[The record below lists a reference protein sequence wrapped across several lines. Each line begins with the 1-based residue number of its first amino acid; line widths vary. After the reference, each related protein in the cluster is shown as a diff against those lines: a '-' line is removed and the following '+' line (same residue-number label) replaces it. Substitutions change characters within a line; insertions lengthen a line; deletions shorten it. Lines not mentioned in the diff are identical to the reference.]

1 MKRWQIRCGLGCFL
15 LIIAGARGVSCYAAP
30 QVQDDGSTIPVT
42 NGSDNEHQVPDSEKS
57 KRQDA
62 GFADLGGNETG
73 LSFLRNMAMDQR
85 TIWTSP
91 FHLRLGDATWLLPLA
106 EATGGL
112 FLTDRA
118 TARALSNNPST
129 LNPSRNFSN
138 YGAAAFVG
146 ASGGLYVWGKV
157 ARDDHK
163 KETGVLA
170 TEAILDSLAVNVALE
185 YSLGREEPYKDQ
197 GNGLFFRGGASF
209 PSNHSV
215 VAWSTA
221 SVIAHEYPSVLTEIL
236 SYGMATA
243 VSVSRVTGKEHFPSD
258 VVVGSAIGWFIGREV
273 YRKHHDPELGGGGWK
288 DLSGGVEAEEH
299 RSPRNMGSPFVPLDS
314 WVYPALERL
323 AALGYISTSIVGMQP
338 WTRIECARL
347 TEEAREGLI
356 VHQTAN
362 PEPAALEDRLQLE
375 FEYESNML
383 SGGRNVT
390 ANLDSIYSR
399 VVSISGPDLNNSYH
413 FGQTI
418 TYDFGRPF
426 ERGTNLQ
433 EGGSFSAAAGPV
445 TFYIRAEF
453 QHAPSAPAFSAD
465 ARNFIG
471 AIDQVPVPPDTP
483 IAAINRPELLDTYLG
498 VNLGNFEIVL
508 GRQSLSWGPG
518 PGGSLL
524 WSDNI
529 EPVDM
534 VQLVNPEPFRL
545 PGFLSYLGPA
555 RVDEFFGRLGGH
567 DFIRRPFIYGQ
578 KISFKPLPSLELGFG
593 RTVTIGGQGPGATP
607 ITTDTLIHSF
617 FGQAQGTSIP
627 GDRHSNMDWTFYVPK
642 VHNYL
647 VFYGELFAED
657 NFLPI
662 ENPPKNPFRPGI
674 YITHFP
680 GIPNLDLHVEA
691 ASTESPGQN
700 PANDGRLN
708 YYNFH
713 YRDGY
718 TNDGNLIGNT
728 VGRMGQA
735 YQGWLTYWVSPRSSV
750 QLSYKNSRVD
760 GAFVPGG
767 GAWQDYSVQHEIY
780 LPSGFYLKSQFQ
792 FENISRYPIL
802 FRGPERNYSAI
813 VEAGY
818 MPGRRN

>member
-1 MKRWQIRCGLGCFL
+1 M
-15 LIIAGARGVSCYAAP
+15 P
-30 QVQDDGSTIPVT
+30 QVQNTVSTIAATDGSDQERQAP
-42 NGSDNEHQVPDSEKS
+42 GSEKP
-57 KRQDA
+57 KQQDA
-62 GFADLGGNETG
+62 GDSHADDNELG
-73 LSFLRNMAMDQR
+73 LSFLRNMVTDQR

-106 EATGGL
+106 EVTGG
-112 FLTDRA
+112 FFATDRA
-118 TARALSNNPST
+118 TARAISNDSAG
-129 LNPSRNFSN
+129 LRPSRDLSN
-138 YGAAAFVG
+138 YGVAAFVG
-146 ASGGLYVWGKV
+146 ASGGLYVLGKV

-185 YSLGREEPYKDQ
+185 YSLGREEPYRGQ

-215 VAWSTA
+215 IAWSTA
-221 SVIAHEYPSVLTEIL
+221 SVIAHEYPSVLTQIL
-236 SYGMATA
+236 SYGLATA
-243 VSVSRVTGKEHFPSD
+243 VTASRVTGKEHFPSD

-299 RSPRNMGSPFVPLDS
+299 RSRRNMGSPFVPLDS
-314 WVYPALERL
+314 WVYPTLERL
-323 AALGYISTSIVGMQP
+323 AALGYISSSIAGMEP

-347 TEEAREGLI
+347 TEEAREGLL
-356 VHQTAN
+356 QNQPAN
-362 PEPAALEDRLQLE
+362 PELAALEDRLQLE
-375 FEYESNML
+375 FEYESNLL
-383 SGGRNVT
+383 SGGRNLT

-399 VVSISGPDLNNSYH
+399 AVSISGPDLNDSYH

-418 TYDFGRPF
+418 SYDYGRPF

-433 EGGSFSAAAGPV
+433 DGGSFSAAAGPV
-445 TFYIRAEF
+445 TFSIRAEF
-453 QHAPSAPAFSAD
+453 QHAPSAPPFSAD
-465 ARNFIG
+465 VRNFIG

-483 IAAINRPELLDTYLG
+483 TLAINRPELLDTYLA
-498 VNLGNFEIVL
+498 VNLDNFEIVL

-529 EPVDM
+529 EPVNM
-534 VQLVNPEPFRL
+534 VRLVNPEPFRL
-545 PGFLSYLGPA
+545 PGFLSFLGPVRA
-555 RVDEFFGRLGGH
+555 DEFFGRLSGH

-607 ITTDTLIHSF
+607 ITTDTLVHSF
-617 FGQAQGTSIP
+617 FGQELRNSIP
-627 GDRHSNMDWTFYVPK
+627 GDRHTNMDWTFYVPK

-662 ENPPKNPFRPGI
+662 ENPARNPFRPGI
-674 YITHFP
+674 FITHFP
-680 GIPNLDLHVEA
+680 GISKLDLHVEA
-691 ASTESPGQN
+691 TSTESPGQK
-700 PANDGRLN
+700 PANDGRFN
-708 YYNFH
+708 YYNSQ

-718 TNDGNLIGNT
+718 TNGGNLIGNA

-750 QLSYKNSRVD
+750 QLTYKNSRVD

-780 LPSGFYLKSQFQ
+780 LRSGFYLKSRFQ
-792 FENISRYPIL
+792 FEDISRYPIL
-802 FRGPERNYSAI
+802 FGGPERNYSAI
-813 VEAGY
+813 VEAGFV
-818 MPGRRN
+818 PGRRN